1 MKILLVQP
9 PPRKKRHE
17 SIITP
22 PLGLCYL
29 AGMLE
34 KRKYDVEILD
44 AFALQLSWSD
54 FEKKVKESR
63 ADLIGIGGM
72 TPVIDTTYKAVK
84 ICRKYCGYLVA
95 GGVHT
100 TVFIKEIFKQ
110 MPDIDLAVYGEGE
123 ATFLEAVENLNNN
136 KSNKGVEG
144 TADRDKINPP
154 RKLIEDLDTIP
165 FPTRHLLSNSL
176 YRYILSKSDMVTTMV
191 TSRGCPYQCA
201 FCDKSIFGSRYR
213 MRSADNVVE
222 EIEEIVSKLGNVSI
236 IFYDDFFTANK
247 ERVIKICQGILDK
260 GLKVDW
266 KCESRVD
273 KADKEM
279 LSWMKKAGCS
289 MIAYGVES
297 GNQAGLDYLKKNITA
312 EQVKNAFNLTK
323 RADIKTTAYFM
334 LGIPVET
341 YDDEVGTINFAKEI
355 GADYAQFSIL
365 SPFPGTKIYDEAIEK
380 GFYREVGASNPM
392 DKNINRPVIISHY
405 WDERKLNK
413 ILKKAYCAF
422 YLRISYILRH
432 ALSIRNIYQAKKY
445 FQECLN
451 IVFWAF
457 KK

>member
-9 PPRKKRHE
+9 PPRKTKHE

-72 TPVIDTTYKAVK
+72 TPVIDSTYAAAK
-84 ICRKYCGYLVA
+84 ICRKYCDYLVA
-95 GGVHT
+95 GGAHA
-100 TVFIKEIFKQ
+100 TVFIKEIFNQ
-110 MPDIDLAVYGEGE
+110 MPGIDLAVYGEGE
-123 ATFLEAVENLNNN
+123 ATFLEVVDNLNNN
-136 KSNKGVEG
+136 RPNDCVEG
-144 TADRDKINPP
+144 TANKNNINPP
-154 RKLIEDLDTIP
+154 RKAIDNLDTIP
-165 FPTRHLLSNSL
+165 FPARHLLSSHL
-176 YRYILSKSDMVTTMV
+176 YRYILSKSDMVTTMF
-191 TSRGCPYQCA
+191 TSRGCPHQCV
-201 FCDKSIFGSRYR
+201 FCDKSVFGSKYR

-222 EIEEIVSKLGNVSI
+222 EIEEVVSKLRSVSI
-236 IFYDDFFTANK
+236 IFYDDLFTANK

-297 GNQAGLDYLKKNITA
+297 GNQVGWDYLKKNITA
-312 EQVKNAFNLTK
+312 EQVRNAFTLT
-323 RADIKTTAYFM
+323 REAGIKTTAYFM

-341 YDDEVGTINFAKEI
+341 YDQEVGTINFAKEI
-355 GADYAQFSIL
+355 RADYAQFSIL
-365 SPFPGTKIYDEAIEK
+365 SPLPGTKIYDEAIEK

-392 DKNINRPVIISHY
+392 DKNINRPVIISRY
-405 WDERKLNK
+405 WDEKKLNK
-413 ILKKAYCAF
+413 ILKKAYCGF
-422 YLRISYILRH
+422 YLRAYYVFRH
-432 ALSIRNIYQAKKY
+432 VLLIRSFYQAKKY
-445 FQECLN
+445 FQEFLN
-451 IVFWAF
+451 IIFWAV